1 MALRTRADH
10 ISPGSRPELL
20 DRRLQNRRS
29 CYQLGSLGCCNPVEH
44 ERVAVADDA
53 MRASFGINA
62 SEDHPWS
69 DTLFWWSGTASI
81 RRPPVVQ
88 TDAHIRMGTGAMKFS
103 EPYEAGRQHAPFRSP
118 PSVPWSRLPC
128 SLAARRPSS
137 DRPVLLSTPG
147 NPCSRTRVSSTAA
160 TCLATPLPR
169 RVEAMYQVWR
179 QVCQLSRA

>member
-69 DTLFWWSGTASI
+69 DTIFWWSGTASI

-118 PSVPWSRLPC
+118 PSVPGHDYRAHWLHGGRPQIGLSFCQHRASGVDRL
-128 SLAARRPSS
+128 
-137 DRPVLLSTPG
+137 
-147 NPCSRTRVSSTAA
+147 VSSMPSA
-160 TCLATPLPR
+160 PR
-169 RVEAMYQVWR
+169 TS
-179 QVCQLSRA
+179 SRPIDAGADGCNTF